1 VKWVAWDPLAFAAVF
16 GLIAALLYFRE
27 EAPRWCGFFAAATV
41 VFLTAGVLPLLRLA
55 HHPLAPGLDALIVM
69 VGAVGAVLMFYL
81 VVFKG
86 HHAKPLLKLKGGQG
100 GGGGGTGQPGGKSK
114 SRKAPHHKAML
125 ATVGAMAF
133 TFLLVSNWHAIAQ
146 TGQGGIS
153 QTVHGFTS

>member
-1 VKWVAWDPLAFAAVF
+1 VKDFAWDPLAFAVVC

-27 EAPRWCGFFAAATV
+27 DAPRWCGFFAAATA
-41 VFLTAGVLPLLRLA
+41 VFLTAGILPLLKLA
-55 HHPLAPGLDALIVM
+55 HHPLGPGLDALIVM
-69 VGAVGAVLMFYL
+69 AGAAGGVLMFIL

-86 HHAKPLLKLKGGQG
+86 HHKKPLIKRK
-100 GGGGGTGQPGGKSK
+100 GGGTPKSK
-114 SRKAPHHKAML
+114 TPHHKAML